1 MKKGEII
8 TMASEN
14 LKNIQVGDMVF
25 IHYHSH
31 KCIKPVQKITPS
43 GLIKV
48 DGNLFNS
55 NGFIR
60 GGGSYCTT
68 YIEIATPEKIEEF
81 KQRIYIKKV
90 LAHLRELQFEDIT
103 LEQAERIN
111 QIFNFENKEN
121 AQNA

>member
-1 MKKGEII
+1 MVSK
-8 TMASEN
+8 N

-25 IHYHSH
+25 IYYHSH
-31 KCIKPVQKITPS
+31 TCIKPVQKITPS

-55 NGFIR
+55 NGRIR

-68 YIEIATPEKIEEF
+68 YIEIATPEEIEEF
-81 KQRIYIKKV
+81 KQRMYIKKV
-90 LAHLRELQFEDIT
+90 LAHLKKLKFEDIT
-103 LEQAERIN
+103 FEQAERISH
-111 QIFNFENKEN
+111 ILDFENKEN

>member
-60 GGGSYCTT
+60 GGGAYCTT
-68 YIEIATPEKIEEF
+68 RIEIATPEKVEEF
-81 KQRIYIKKV
+81 RQQTYIKKV
-90 LAHLRELQFEDIT
+90 LANLKELKLEDIT
-103 LEQAERIN
+103 FEQAERISH
-111 QIFNFENKEN
+111 ILDFENKEN
-121 AQNA
+121 TSND

>member
-14 LKNIQVGDMVF
+14 LKNIQVGDKVF
-25 IHYHSH
+25 VYYTGRT
-31 KCIKPVQKITPS
+31 VVRAVEKITPT

-60 GGGSYCTT
+60 GGGVYCTT

-90 LAHLRELQFEDIT
+90 IANLKELKTENVTF
-103 LEQAERIN
+103 EQAERIN

-121 AQNA
+121 A

>member
-8 TMASEN
+8 TMAGKD

-25 IHYHSH
+25 VYYQSC

-48 DGNLFNS
+48 DGNLFNP

-60 GGGSYCTT
+60 GGGVYCTT

-81 KQRIYIKKV
+81 RQQIYIKKV
-90 LAHLRELQFEDIT
+90 LANLKKLKLEDIT
-103 LEQAERIN
+103 FEQAERISH
-111 QIFNFENKEN
+111 ILDFRNKEN
-121 AQNA
+121 TPND